1 MLSVALACRALTM
14 MAALLDDLQVEPCD
28 LQEGEEP
35 SPAQL
40 HILTPATALQRAAR
54 ILTSAP
60 LNQFLFY
67 LATIS
72 YRKANLL
79 YLINNLQ
86 VVQLAVFLHFYRNVT
101 ISKRFVSQ
109 PWFRYLHSN
118 LNRVHK
124 YFYSQLKY

>member
-1 MLSVALACRALTM
+1 MWETNCLTFICWPGCRQQGFGVLSVALTCRALTM

-72 YRKANLL
+72 YRKAN
-79 YLINNLQ
+79 
-86 VVQLAVFLHFYRNVT
+86 FY
-101 ISKRFVSQ
+101 IFK
-109 PWFRYLHSN
+109 
-118 LNRVHK
+118 
-124 YFYSQLKY
+124 

>member
-1 MLSVALACRALTM
+1 M

-28 LQEGEEP
+28 LLEGEEP

-86 VVQLAVFLHFYRNVT
+86 VVQLALFLHFYRDVT

>member
-72 YRKANLL
+72 YRKVN
-79 YLINNLQ
+79 I
-86 VVQLAVFLHFYRNVT
+86 LHFKIIT
-101 ISKRFVSQ
+101 
-109 PWFRYLHSN
+109 L
-118 LNRVHK
+118 
-124 YFYSQLKY
+124 QLD